1 MLTISSS
8 FTEKWG
14 WGKIRADLKDW
25 RSDQSTL
32 KCIIFSSATP
42 KTAKLKLDFSINW
55 SINNMFLDSVL
66 LFKFQLNCNF
76 DLIRFSSVLPLKRY
90 LYGKCIKWPIDQS
103 VKFEG
108 STTTSTTYTYYTY
121 SAPKISAISPA
132 SPKQNYIY
140 FRLIQS
146 NNLVLSR
153 KSLSKKHCGTG
164 STQLFCP
171 GNVLKQKQTKNLMVL
186 GPLSC
191 ASQWTKSTT

>member
-42 KTAKLKLDFSINW
+42 KTSKLKLDFSINW

-76 DLIRFSSVLPLKRY
+76 DLIRFLSVLPLKRY
-90 LYGKCIKWPIDQS
+90 QSRSKSVWKMHKMANWPECQIWRLY
-103 VKFEG
+103 
-108 STTTSTTYTYYTY
+108 
-121 SAPKISAISPA
+121 
-132 SPKQNYIY
+132 Y
-140 FRLIQS
+140 FFYHLH
-146 NNLVLSR
+146 LLH
-153 KSLSKKHCGTG
+153 LLG
-164 STQLFCP
+164 
-171 GNVLKQKQTKNLMVL
+171 TKNKCYFTSL
-186 GPLSC
+186 
-191 ASQWTKSTT
+191 A